1 VIDDM
6 GFFEEE
12 AERIMALIRKQEI
25 TEKEIDEIRWYAHTH
40 RKIRPLLEEYFLR
53 FHSGG

>member
-1 VIDDM
+1 MIDDM